1 MATTFD
7 VFFYQRLPS
16 LPRFN
21 LMSLFNNVIKVTVA
35 GGVVIGSAVAYAR
48 LSDEQR
54 QTIKQGVTKI
64 RRKVADFIAPNDGA
78 YDLPKE
84 VQEELEA
91 LLNDKE

>member
-1 MATTFD
+1 
-7 VFFYQRLPS
+7 
-16 LPRFN
+16 
-21 LMSLFNNVIKVTVA
+21 MSTLNNIVKASIA

-48 LSDEQR
+48 LSKEQR
-54 QTIKQGVTKI
+54 ELIEQKVTKL

>member
-1 MATTFD
+1 
-7 VFFYQRLPS
+7 
-16 LPRFN
+16 
-21 LMSLFNNVIKVTVA
+21 MSLFNNIIKASIA

-48 LSDEQR
+48 LSDQQR
-54 QTIKQGVTKI
+54 ETIKHGVTKL

-91 LLNDKE
+91 LLNDQE

>member
-1 MATTFD
+1 
-7 VFFYQRLPS
+7 
-16 LPRFN
+16 
-21 LMSLFNNVIKVTVA
+21 MSLFNNVIKVTIA

-48 LSDEQR
+48 LSQEQR
-54 QTIKQGVTKI
+54 EMIEQKVTKL
-64 RRKVADFIAPNDGA
+64 RRKMADFIAPNDGA

>member
-1 MATTFD
+1 
-7 VFFYQRLPS
+7 
-16 LPRFN
+16 
-21 LMSLFNNVIKVTVA
+21 MSTFNNIVKASIA
-35 GGVVIGSAVAYAR
+35 GGIVIGSAVAYAR
-48 LSDEQR
+48 LSQEQR
-54 QTIKQGVTKI
+54 EMIEQKVTKL